1 MAVVEGVVV
10 VVAAAV
16 AVGATTPALIDKWTV
31 SPSLMPSYS
40 FNIRSSAIALPLY
53 SQRCLSGSG
62 APLAA
67 SCACS
72 CAFREATSAVSEQ
85 GRLNDKGGLSDLMV
99 RVMVFDEVDDCASP
113 AAVFAA
119 VDVDDDDVPVSM
131 GSGGCTTGICVDGNE
146 NEREVNTA
154 YHINPMLIS
163 NSPAHSAPFSHA
175 PLDSEQS
182 RGCRTHHRHPRAM
195 RRVS

>member
-1 MAVVEGVVV
+1 MLEGVVVV
-10 VVAAAV
+10 VVAAA
-16 AVGATTPALIDKWTV
+16 AAAGATTPALIDKWTV

-72 CAFREATSAVSEQ
+72 CAFSEATSAVSEQ

-99 RVMVFDEVDDCASP
+99 RVMVFDEVEDCASP

-119 VDVDDDDVPVSM
+119 VDVDDDDAVPVSM
-131 GSGGCTTGICVDGNE
+131 GSGGCTTGICVDGEWND
-146 NEREVNTA
+146 RAVNTA
-154 YHINPMLIS
+154 HRVGHIMMV
-163 NSPAHSAPFSHA
+163 NSPAHSAPSSHA